1 MPVRE
6 LKLSLDTSAL
16 RDALGLTEAEL
27 PDDATDEQISQVLA
41 TKKASAAPPKNDPE
55 PGNPLVPAKVEDKPA
70 DPPPEA
76 KATTPRQV
84 PGGLVVDATM
94 WAETQKELETV
105 RADRAKRERTEDAEF
120 VKAAVRAGKFPGAR
134 ADHYM
139 TLMQADREGTR
150 EFIEQLPEGLPVT
163 EMGSLGSL
171 DDALKASDY
180 PEQWLTPQER
190 RRVKAAASAYKDG
203 NIGDVEPGSIIRE
216 A

>member
-16 RDALGLTEAEL
+16 RDALGLTVEEL
-27 PDDATDEQISQVLA
+27 PDDATDAQISELLA
-41 TKKASAAPPKNDPE
+41 AKKAAAPTPKE
-55 PGNPLVPAKVEDKPA
+55 PGNPLTPKAEEKDPVKPE
-70 DPPPEA
+70 PE
-76 KATTPRQV
+76 KAAVLRQV

-94 WAETQKELETV
+94 WEETQKELMTV
-105 RADRAKRERTEDAEF
+105 RADREKRERNEDAEF
-120 VKAAVRAGKFPGAR
+120 IKANVRKGKFPGAR

-139 TLMQADREGTR
+139 TLMTADREGTR
-150 EFIEQLPEGLPVT
+150 EFIEALPEGLPVT
-163 EMGSLGSL
+163 EMGNLGSL

-180 PEQWLTPQER
+180 PEQWLTPAER
-190 RRVKAAASAYKDG
+190 RRVKVAAAAYKDG